1 MISNSKDTIAA
12 ISTKPGEAAIG
23 IVRLSGERATKI
35 AGNIFKSGN
44 NKKINGMDT
53 YTMAHGYIFDEN
65 KNTVDQVI
73 VSVMLKPKSYTR
85 EDVVEI
91 NCHGGIVAT
100 EKVLDMCLKNGAR
113 LAEPG
118 EFTRRA
124 FLNGRIDLSQAEAVI
139 DLIRAKTEKSITI
152 SANNLRGVIGK
163 KINSLKERILGVLVE
178 LEANIDFVEEDLE
191 LTPYKKLE
199 ETIRR
204 ILEEIEILI
213 EDEKRGESI
222 KNGVKVTI
230 VGKPNVG
237 KSSLLNAI
245 ARKEKAIVTHIPGT
259 TRDAIEEILN
269 IDGIPLILVDTA
281 GIRKTKNIIEKI
293 GVEKSY
299 SHIEES
305 ELIIMV
311 IDSSIPIDDL
321 DENIIGRL
329 KNKKT
334 LVCINKVDLP
344 EKINKKEVAKKFNF
358 KNIVEISVK
367 EKKGLD
373 VLENKIREIIFG
385 SQDFDIDTKI
395 IVNKRHS
402 IILSEVKKLLQN
414 AVRAMEEKMSEEFP
428 SSDLKIAYELLG
440 DIIGKTDNEDVI
452 NGVFSK
458 FCIGK

>member
-1 MISNSKDTIAA
+1 MEQ
-12 ISTKPGEAAIG
+12 G
-23 IVRLSGERATKI
+23 
-35 AGNIFKSGN
+35 
-44 NKKINGMDT
+44 
-53 YTMAHGYIFDEN
+53 
-65 KNTVDQVI
+65 
-73 VSVMLKPKSYTR
+73 
-85 EDVVEI
+85 
-91 NCHGGIVAT
+91 
-100 EKVLDMCLKNGAR
+100 